1 MKYKKLIIVDLQK
14 DANINYDN
22 VLYIYLNNGKINFEN
37 SQKIYLKFIRKK
49 NFFKTK
55 KNLIKTLREKVN
67 KSRKI
72 LECFP
77 ELDFFNLR
85 NDRDPSYD
93 LLLNILLINKYKK
106 LKKIRETVIITDSE
120 ITKGCFSNNTS
131 NKIVYINKKSNFIFN
146 LYRLKVLK
154 FYIKSFFVV
163 LLAKIFNKNNI
174 NNYYNNDAC
183 ITLFPIF
190 FNKNKE
196 IFYEKKK
203 SLKLNFLMAD
213 ETQLNYSLYQII
225 KVLIKNK
232 SKNLI
237 NVEGMISFADLFESY
252 KKANLY
258 FKLSNKINFDLI
270 IDNYN
275 FKNFYQKKINL
286 SLVNRSK
293 LEIYNNAIKKIV
305 NLYNI
310 KKINLYLF
318 EYSFGFYLIKQF
330 KKNSKNIKV
339 HGYQHG
345 IFYKDLL
352 WLEIISNVNCSK
364 DYYPDFI
371 YAFNKKIINHYK
383 NFFKQ
388 KKIKYIS
395 RPKKISEISKKIKY
409 NYKNNKNILFLPG
422 THDAKEIVKILNDQK
437 NNTNYDKFNYF
448 IKFHPKMRVNL
459 NKESKLFDLEKID
472 NMYFEKVVISPT
484 STIVY
489 DMVKL
494 KKPFHIFD
502 IDHKLKYVSTIPK
515 F

>member
-1 MKYKKLIIVDLQK
+1 MKYKKLIVVDLK
-14 DANINYDN
+14 ENASINYDN
-22 VLYIYLNNGKINFEN
+22 ALYVYLNNGKINFEN
-37 SQKIYLKFIRKK
+37 SQRIYLKFIRKK
-49 NFFKTK
+49 NFFKIK
-55 KNLIKTLREKVN
+55 SNLIKALRDKVN

-72 LECFP
+72 VECFP

-85 NDRDPSYD
+85 NDRDPSFD

-106 LKKIRETVIITDSE
+106 LKKIKETIVVTDNE
-120 ITKGCFSNNTS
+120 ITKDYFSNNKS
-131 NKIVYINKKSNFIFN
+131 NKIVYINKKFNFKLK

-163 LLAKIFNKNNI
+163 FLAKLFNKNNK
-174 NNYYNNDAC
+174 NNNDAC

-190 FNKNKE
+190 FNKNRE
-196 IFYEKKK
+196 IFYEKNK

-225 KVLIKNK
+225 RVLIKNK

-237 NVEGMISFADLFESY
+237 NVEGMISFVDLFESY

-258 FKLSNKINFDLI
+258 FKLTNKINFDLI
-270 IDNYN
+270 VENYN
-275 FKNFYQKKINL
+275 FRNFYKNKINS
-286 SLVNRSK
+286 SLINRSK
-293 LEIYNNAIKKIV
+293 LEIYNNAIKKII

-310 KKINLYLF
+310 KRINLYLF

-364 DYYPDFI
+364 DYYPDYI

-395 RPKKISEISKKIKY
+395 RPKKVSEISKKVKY
-409 NYKNNKNILFLPG
+409 NYKNNKNILILPG
-422 THDAKEIVKILNDQK
+422 THDAEEIVKILNDQK
-437 NNTNYDKFNYF
+437 NNKNYDKFNYF
-448 IKFHPKMRVNL
+448 IKFHPKKRINL
-459 NKESKLFDLEKID
+459 NKESKLLDVEKID
-472 NMYFEKVVISPT
+472 NIYFDKVVISPT
-484 STIVY
+484 STIAY
-489 DMVKL
+489 DMIKL
-494 KKPFHIFD
+494 NKPFHIFD

>member
-1 MKYKKLIIVDLQK
+1 MKYKKLIIVDLK
-14 DANINYDN
+14 EDASINYDN
-22 VLYIYLNNGKINFEN
+22 ALYVYLNNGKIHFEN
-37 SQKIYLKFIRKK
+37 SQRIYLEFIRKK
-49 NFFKTK
+49 NFFKIK
-55 KNLIKTLREKVN
+55 SNLIKALRDKVD

-85 NDRDPSYD
+85 NDRDPSFD

-106 LKKIRETVIITDSE
+106 LKKIKETIVVTDNE
-120 ITKGCFSNNTS
+120 TTKDYFSNNKS
-131 NKIVYINKKSNFIFN
+131 NKVVYINKKFNFRFK

-154 FYIKSFFVV
+154 FYMKSFFVG
-163 LLAKIFNKNNI
+163 LIAKLFNKNNK
-174 NNYYNNDAC
+174 NYNDAC

-190 FNKNKE
+190 FNKNRE
-196 IFYEKKK
+196 IFYKKNN

-225 KVLIKNK
+225 RTLIKNK

-237 NVEGMISFADLFESY
+237 NVEGMISFVDLFESY
-252 KKANLY
+252 KKATLY
-258 FKLSNKINFDLI
+258 FKLTNKINFDLI
-270 IDNYN
+270 VENYN
-275 FKNFYQKKINL
+275 FKNFYKNKINS
-286 SLVNRSK
+286 SLINRSK
-293 LEIYNNAIKKIV
+293 LEIYNNAIKKII
-305 NLYNI
+305 NLYKI

-352 WLEIISNVNCSK
+352 WLEIIANVNCSK
-364 DYYPDFI
+364 DYYPDYI

-383 NFFKQ
+383 NFYKQ

-409 NYKNNKNILFLPG
+409 NYKNNNNILILPG
-422 THDAKEIVKILNDQK
+422 THDAQEIVKILNDRK

-448 IKFHPKMRVNL
+448 IKFHPKKRINL
-459 NKESKLFDLEKID
+459 NKENQILDVEKID
-472 NMYFEKVVISPT
+472 NIYFDKVVISPT

-489 DMVKL
+489 DMIKL